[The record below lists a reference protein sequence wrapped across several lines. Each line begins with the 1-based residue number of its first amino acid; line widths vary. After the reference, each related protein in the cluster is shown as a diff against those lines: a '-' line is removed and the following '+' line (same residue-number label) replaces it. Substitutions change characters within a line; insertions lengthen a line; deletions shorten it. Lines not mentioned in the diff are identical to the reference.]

1 MKILILPTWYPNCEN
16 SNAGIFVKNQVD
28 ELSKY
33 EKNVDITVCYLH
45 KVKLSNFCRYLFPT
59 VKVNKEVYTEI
70 IINYAYLGIIERIFP
85 YLIIKYR
92 NSIIKKNININEFD
106 LIHAHVTYN
115 AGYDA
120 YLLGKQYKKP
130 FIITEHMG
138 PFPFDIPLFIKS
150 GVLTR
155 YLVEPLVNASRVVA
169 VSNYLANKIMSF
181 NITRNIDIIPN
192 IILQKDL
199 MSSKSTNERVTFICV
214 ANLIRE
220 KGIIELLNAVKLL
233 SLKKLEF
240 TVQILGSGVLYDEI
254 YHFIKVHSL
263 QFIVYL
269 LGSKTNNEVLEMI
282 SNADI
287 FVLPSYQETFGVVYA
302 EAISL
307 GKPVIA
313 TKCGGPEDI
322 INEINGV
329 FCDIGDSSDLAKKM
343 EYMYYN
349 YQSYDAFKIKNS
361 FMDKFSS
368 SKICN
373 KIFKVYNE
381 VINQCVE

>member
-1 MKILILPTWYPNCEN
+1 
-16 SNAGIFVKNQVD
+16 
-28 ELSKY
+28 
-33 EKNVDITVCYLH
+33 
-45 KVKLSNFCRYLFPT
+45 
-59 VKVNKEVYTEI
+59 
-70 IINYAYLGIIERIFP
+70 
-85 YLIIKYR
+85 
-92 NSIIKKNININEFD
+92 
-106 LIHAHVTYN
+106 
-115 AGYDA
+115 
-120 YLLGKQYKKP
+120 
-130 FIITEHMG
+130 MG